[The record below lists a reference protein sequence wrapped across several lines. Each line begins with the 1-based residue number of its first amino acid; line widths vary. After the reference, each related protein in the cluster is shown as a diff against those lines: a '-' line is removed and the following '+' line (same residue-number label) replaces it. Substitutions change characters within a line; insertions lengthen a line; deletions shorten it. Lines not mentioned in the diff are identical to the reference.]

1 MWPGSAA
8 GFPILSDQWLPIPDP
23 PSSTAHTIP
32 STALPHGDAVC
43 CSQPRG
49 KFQKMAQK
57 VFSEVGLLRST
68 ELQVPIVPKRG
79 QKRWGPPI
87 PGNCKPARPQ
97 RRFQYRELKQ
107 RHCTFWCCISKPKL
121 NMSSSGSRLKQM
133 CQNKTFYLSGAF
145 MSFLEA

>member
-1 MWPGSAA
+1 MLQDFQSCLINGSPYQIPLVQLHTRFPLQLCPMGMQFAA
-8 GFPILSDQWLPIPDP
+8 HS
-23 PSSTAHTIP
+23 
-32 STALPHGDAVC
+32 HGGSFKKWHKK
-43 CSQPRG
+43 CSQKLG
-49 KFQKMAQK
+49 
-57 VFSEVGLLRST
+57 SCT

-87 PGNCKPARPQ
+87 PGNCKPAHPQ

-121 NMSSSGSRLKQM
+121 NMSSSSSRLKQM

-145 MSFLEA
+145 MRFLEA